1 MKKYPAALAA
11 SAVFVA
17 AIRLFRAPYLAWERL
32 WLVAGLSLL
41 AAVSFGVIVWLTLAQ
56 RQTLSK
62 KRSAAVLLSASAV
75 LAAVQWGVILAVNKD
90 GLYNEKAADAAGAAV
105 FLLFGAA
112 LCVFFA
118 VSAARKKGRA
128 AKIICATLSVAVFA
142 VAASVPYL
150 DRPVLSPLNW
160 TIQNAFRLVNRYTF
174 SVDTG
179 ALGAALPPHAV
190 VFFTLTQP

>member
-32 WLVAGLSLL
+32 WLVTGFSLL

-56 RQTLSK
+56 RRTLSK

-75 LAAVQWGVILAVNKD
+75 LAAVQWSVILAVNKD
-90 GLYNEKAADAAGAAV
+90 GLYNEKAADAAGSAV

-118 VSAARKKGRA
+118 VSAARKKRTRGENHLR
-128 AKIICATLSVAVFA
+128 
-142 VAASVPYL
+142 
-150 DRPVLSPLNW
+150 D
-160 TIQNAFRLVNRYTF
+160 AFGGGLCSCRV
-174 SVDTG
+174 G
-179 ALGAALPPHAV
+179 ALSGPPSAV
-190 VFFTLTQP
+190 PA